1 MTGVAL
7 HYLASTPRRDEIHG
21 RAIEQLM
28 GTYRNRAERFETASE
43 TGADHPEARYMNE
56 LVSLEGELIGIQ
68 RRTLIDLR
76 DRGAIS
82 DAVLRRFQLLL
93 DLEESRLEEE
103 ERRWNL

>member
-1 MTGVAL
+1 
-7 HYLASTPRRDEIHG
+7 
-21 RAIEQLM
+21 
-28 GTYRNRAERFETASE
+28 
-43 TGADHPEARYMNE
+43 MNE

-68 RRTLIDLR
+68 RKTLIDLR